1 MSEKEKKT
9 TNINW
14 FPGHMKKA
22 YVKIEEYLKMIDFV
36 IIVLDARAP
45 FSSAMHVLHFLVLM
59 II

>member
-1 MSEKEKKT
+1 MEKKQ

-36 IIVLDARAP
+36 VIVLDARASP
-45 FSSAMHVLHFLVLM
+45 FF
-59 II
+59 